1 MENLDESDQFIL
13 GRDFV
18 RNFDVTIDLN
28 DGLIRIKNPER
39 KYEKR
44 PPNKILIN
52 QAKVPIFLDRKVR
65 LKPNQAV
72 VATFRMRNLNELS
85 NDRQVCLVPNPN
97 SKSSAI
103 LGRSFSLT
111 QSGLYVSVL
120 LNTEATTVTIQRG
133 KKLGY
138 ALPLNTDFQSG
149 ENLKKFDV
157 TKCPLHANQECIMKR
172 VNELKSCRKLFSMK
186 SETDDRLSSCSNFPE
201 RPTEAELA
209 ANKPVLPEIEHLKCK
224 ISDKELD
231 LLRAVI
237 NRNADVFSKL
247 KADIGCCNFVEHEIE
262 IEEGSVPHREG
273 ARRMTPN
280 TSEACR
286 KEIEML
292 MEYDMIEPSKSP
304 WACGVVM
311 AKKKGGQLRFC
322 CDFRYLNAVTIKD
335 VYPIPCIDE
344 SLSKLGDAKFFT
356 TLDLGSAFW
365 QVPLRKQ
372 DREKTGFACEL
383 GLFQWKRMPFGLC
396 NATATFQRLMAQAL
410 TSVTK
415 KYGNLIMCYV
425 DDVVIATAT
434 LEDHIE
440 RLEEVFSCMKQ
451 AGLKCKPSKCEIL
464 RDSIKYLGRL
474 VDKHGVIP
482 DPEAVEAV
490 LTWKA
495 PKTDTQLMSFLGFA
509 NYYREFIKGYA
520 DKIYPMQRLMRNK
533 GKKFTWTD
541 EAQVSF
547 ENIKRELCEAPV
559 LGMPTE
565 KGMFVLDTDA
575 SVVAISGI
583 LHQEQEWNWRT
594 VLRPIAYGSKVLSD
608 TEMKYGAPKAEMFAV
623 ITFVEKY
630 RAYLGSAPFKLRV
643 DNRALAWL
651 KFYSMD
657 QSYIGRWIVRLDGY
671 HMIIE
676 HRTRDKHQNADSLS
690 KKTEFY
696 ERLEEKQANQS
707 EIKNGFS
714 FLDKETYD
722 KLPLTR
728 WLDKS
733 GHPIPGHPDLPMET
747 AAEIKLLARG
757 KPVPLDLLVRS
768 NLVQQEL
775 TRLGINSMALL
786 NRTVNVAPDVIGK
799 LRDLLDREVDRH
811 DREWM
816 DTMQR
821 LTVTERTEKRPVSI
835 RSRGVERDCRSIVNQ
850 LVSSMPKEVLLRTS
864 FTEYG
869 TLNQNQT
876 TEEVRIKSK
885 SSFTR
890 RVHFTDAKE
899 EYEPSPDCSSVDE
912 TMSGES
918 DTFEPVKDDSSEES
932 DTFEPVQDDLS
943 GERLTRPPRGKI
955 LSGESGLKRPM
966 DRVLSG
972 ESRNISDNLEYEV
985 GESVDSSVDSRPEA
999 WDNTS
1004 ETTSNSD
1011 MSEIAIHSLLVDW
1024 KQRGL
1029 DRETHQDPDRDRYT
1043 SDEEGTVVDNA
1054 ADELELIAVSK
1065 RPTRLLPHG
1074 TVVRTNLEPSVQ
1086 EATPLKKIWCVKLM
1100 DDAHAPEIMSGQMNV
1115 VKTYLKARYRLSDLL
1130 RAQGNDRMTRSLKR
1144 WIENGAPDKGDLE
1157 EDSYKI
1163 LKQFYLKRNDLLYLN
1178 KDGIVACKRKE
1189 EDKVLYKYNSIVIPQ
1204 LYQTELL
1211 FRSHD

>member
-1 MENLDESDQFIL
+1 
-13 GRDFV
+13 
-18 RNFDVTIDLN
+18 
-28 DGLIRIKNPER
+28 
-39 KYEKR
+39 
-44 PPNKILIN
+44 
-52 QAKVPIFLDRKVR
+52 
-65 LKPNQAV
+65 
-72 VATFRMRNLNELS
+72 
-85 NDRQVCLVPNPN
+85 
-97 SKSSAI
+97 
-103 LGRSFSLT
+103 
-111 QSGLYVSVL
+111 
-120 LNTEATTVTIQRG
+120 
-133 KKLGY
+133 
-138 ALPLNTDFQSG
+138 
-149 ENLKKFDV
+149 
-157 TKCPLHANQECIMKR
+157 
-172 VNELKSCRKLFSMK
+172 
-186 SETDDRLSSCSNFPE
+186 
-201 RPTEAELA
+201 
-209 ANKPVLPEIEHLKCK
+209 
-224 ISDKELD
+224 
-231 LLRAVI
+231 
-237 NRNADVFSKL
+237 
-247 KADIGCCNFVEHEIE
+247 
-262 IEEGSVPHREG
+262 
-273 ARRMTPN
+273 
-280 TSEACR
+280 
-286 KEIEML
+286 
-292 MEYDMIEPSKSP
+292 
-304 WACGVVM
+304 
-311 AKKKGGQLRFC
+311 
-322 CDFRYLNAVTIKD
+322 
-335 VYPIPCIDE
+335 
-344 SLSKLGDAKFFT
+344 
-356 TLDLGSAFW
+356 
-365 QVPLRKQ
+365 
-372 DREKTGFACEL
+372 
-383 GLFQWKRMPFGLC
+383 
-396 NATATFQRLMAQAL
+396 
-410 TSVTK
+410 
-415 KYGNLIMCYV
+415 
-425 DDVVIATAT
+425 
-434 LEDHIE
+434 
-440 RLEEVFSCMKQ
+440 
-451 AGLKCKPSKCEIL
+451 
-464 RDSIKYLGRL
+464 
-474 VDKHGVIP
+474 
-482 DPEAVEAV
+482 
-490 LTWKA
+490 
-495 PKTDTQLMSFLGFA
+495 MSFLGFA

-565 KGMFVLDTDA
+565 KGKFVLDTDA

-583 LHQEQEWNWRT
+583 LHQEQEWNGRT
-594 VLRPIAYGSKVLSD
+594 VLCPIAYGSKVLSD
-608 TEMKYGAPKAEMFAV
+608 TEMKYGAPKVEMFAV

-651 KFYSMD
+651 KTYSMD
-657 QSYIGRWIVRLDGY
+657 QIYIGRWIVRLDGY

-696 ERLEEKQANQS
+696 ERLEDKQANQS
-707 EIKNGFS
+707 EIKDGFS

-733 GHPIPGHPDLPMET
+733 GHPIPGHPDLPVET

-757 KPVPLDLLVRS
+757 DPVPLDLLVRS

-786 NRTVNVAPDVIGK
+786 NRTVNVAPDVMGK
-799 LRDLLDREVDRH
+799 LRELLDREVDRH

-816 DTMQR
+816 ETMQR

-932 DTFEPVQDDLS
+932 DTFQPVQDDSS
-943 GERLTRPPRGKI
+943 GERLTRPPRGRI
-955 LSGESGLKRPM
+955 LSGESGSKRPM

-972 ESRNISDNLEYEV
+972 ESRNISDNLEYDV
-985 GESVDSSVDSRPEA
+985 GESVDSSVDSRPQS

-1043 SDEEGTVVDNA
+1043 SDEEGTVEDNA

-1130 RAQGNDRMTRSLKR
+1130 RAQRNDRMTSSLKR
-1144 WIENGAPDKGDLE
+1144 WIENRAPDKGDLE

-1189 EDKVLYKYNSIVIPQ
+1189 EDKVLYKNNSIVLSQ

-1211 FRSHD
+1211 FRSHDQMGHQGVDKMYNRIQKRFEWPGLKKACEKWIAACLSCQQAKDPRKLRFPLQSIESSGFNEVVQIDHQKICMTATGYNQVLVMIDHFTKYAEAAPCMTASAEETCDHLINVWIARHGCPITFQSDNGKAFVGDLTKVAGSAGPLDHLSPANEWPSRAAKPHTGIHAESLLLALHG